1 MVGIIILLIMITCV
15 VTIFIFVS
23 VKGKSFKYLEE
34 KDIDT
39 EYGVSGMAKD
49 ARSRYEGTYT
59 RSIVIGVVLCIISAA
74 PVFLL
79 MIINYTS
86 TNTLV
91 LYGVA
96 TLLMMIGIGAKIIV
110 KTAMIQNGYNKLLE
124 DGDYTRLNK
133 RASRWDNIYWSIA
146 TAIYLCWSFIS
157 GRWQSTFIVWPI
169 AGAVFAAYKEIIK
182 MIIKSKR

>member
-1 MVGIIILLIMITCV
+1 
-15 VTIFIFVS
+15 
-23 VKGKSFKYLEE
+23 
-34 KDIDT
+34 
-39 EYGVSGMAKD
+39 
-49 ARSRYEGTYT
+49 
-59 RSIVIGVVLCIISAA
+59 
-74 PVFLL
+74 
-79 MIINYTS
+79 MIINYAS

-110 KTAMIQNGYNKLLE
+110 KTTMIQNGYNKLLE

-157 GRWQSTFIVWPI
+157 GRWQSTLIVWPI
-169 AGAVFAAYKEIIK
+169 AGVTFAVYKEIIRTL
-182 MIIKSKR
+182 IKTKN

>member
-59 RSIVIGVVLCIISAA
+59 RSIVIGVV
-74 PVFLL
+74 
-79 MIINYTS
+79 
-86 TNTLV
+86 
-91 LYGVA
+91 
-96 TLLMMIGIGAKIIV
+96 
-110 KTAMIQNGYNKLLE
+110 
-124 DGDYTRLNK
+124 
-133 RASRWDNIYWSIA
+133 
-146 TAIYLCWSFIS
+146 
-157 GRWQSTFIVWPI
+157 
-169 AGAVFAAYKEIIK
+169 
-182 MIIKSKR
+182 

>member
-1 MVGIIILLIMITCV
+1 
-15 VTIFIFVS
+15 
-23 VKGKSFKYLEE
+23 
-34 KDIDT
+34 
-39 EYGVSGMAKD
+39 
-49 ARSRYEGTYT
+49 
-59 RSIVIGVVLCIISAA
+59 
-74 PVFLL
+74 
-79 MIINYTS
+79 MIINYAS

-133 RASRWDNIYWSIA
+133 RASRWDNIYWSIT

-157 GRWQSTFIVWPI
+157 GRWQSTLIVWPI
-169 AGAVFAAYKEIIK
+169 AGVTFAVYKEIIRTL
-182 MIIKSKR
+182 IKTKN